1 MAGKDELRAGF
12 TTRRTNLTVEDR
24 DRASTRLVAHL
35 ASSPVLLD
43 ATVTVAA
50 YVPVGAEPGSVAF
63 LDALRERGCTVL
75 LPVVPSGPPAPLDWV
90 RYDARDSLVRGRFG
104 LLEPTGP
111 RLGVDAV
118 SDADVVFVPA
128 LAVARTGI
136 RLGRGAGYYDR
147 SIAGVAGE
155 LVGIVYDHELVDD
168 LPADAYDVPMGWALT
183 PGGGF
188 TRLRSHT

>member
-1 MAGKDELRAGF
+1 MAGKNELRAGF
-12 TTRRTNLTVEDR
+12 AARRAALTLEDR
-24 DRASTRLVAHL
+24 DRAATRLVTHL
-35 ASSPVLLD
+35 VSSPVLLD
-43 ATVTVAA
+43 DAVTVAA

-90 RYDARDSLVRGRFG
+90 RYDARDSLARGRFG
-104 LLEPTGP
+104 LLEPTGS

-118 SDADVVFVPA
+118 SAADVVFVPA
-128 LAVARTGI
+128 LAVARTGV

-147 SIAGVAGE
+147 SIDGIRAT

-168 LPADAYDVPMGWALT
+168 LPADTYDVPMGWALT

>member
-12 TTRRTNLTVEDR
+12 VARRAALTPEDR
-24 DRASTRLVAHL
+24 DRAATQLVAHL

-43 ATVTVAA
+43 DTVTVAA

-75 LPVVPSGPPAPLDWV
+75 LPVVPSGPPAPLNWV
-90 RYDARDSLVRGRFG
+90 RYDARGSDSLARGRFG

-118 SDADVVFVPA
+118 SEADVVFVPA
-128 LAVARTGI
+128 LAIARTGI

-188 TRLRSHT
+188 TRLR

>member
-1 MAGKDELRAGF
+1 MASKDELRTGF
-12 TTRRTNLTVEDR
+12 MARRAALTVEDR
-24 DRASTRLVAHL
+24 DRASIWLVTHL

-43 ATVTVAA
+43 DTVTVAA

-90 RYDARDSLVRGRFG
+90 RYDARDSLARGRFG
-104 LLEPTGP
+104 LLEPTGR
-111 RLGVDAV
+111 RLGIDAV
-118 SDADVVFVPA
+118 SAADVAFVPA
-128 LAVARTGI
+128 LAIARTGV

-147 SIAGVAGE
+147 SIAGIRAA
-155 LVGIVYDHELVDD
+155 LVGIVYDHELLDD
-168 LPADAYDVPMGWALT
+168 LPADAYDVPMRWVLT

-188 TRLRSHT
+188 TRLS

>member
-12 TTRRTNLTVEDR
+12 TARRARLTVDDR
-24 DRASTRLVAHL
+24 DRASARLVAHL
-35 ASSPVLLD
+35 TSSPVLLD

-50 YVPVGAEPGSVAF
+50 YVPVGAEPGSVAL
-63 LDALRERGCTVL
+63 LDALRGHGCTVL
-75 LPVVPSGPPAPLDWV
+75 LPVVPSGPPAALDWV
-90 RYDARDSLVRGRFG
+90 HYDAPDSLARGRFG

-111 RLGVDAV
+111 RVGVDAI
-118 SDADVVFVPA
+118 SDADAVFVPA
-128 LAVARTGI
+128 LAVARTGV

-147 SIAGVAGE
+147 SVAGVAGA
-155 LVGIVYDHELVDD
+155 LIGIVYDHELVDD

-188 TRLRSHT
+188 TLLR